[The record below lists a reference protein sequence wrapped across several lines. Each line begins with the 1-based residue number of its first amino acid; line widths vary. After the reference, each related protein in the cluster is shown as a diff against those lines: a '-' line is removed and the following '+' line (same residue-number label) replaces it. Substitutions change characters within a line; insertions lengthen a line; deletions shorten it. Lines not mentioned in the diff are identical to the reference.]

1 MLNNNNNNNNNNI
14 FYLNTI
20 GFKAQSLWGRVKIIT
35 ISNYIKIGI
44 ALIAKYNYHGKN
56 LKIFK
61 FLKKKLSTCTD
72 SSVVEALKSYK

>member
-1 MLNNNNNNNNNNI
+1 MLNNNNNNNNNNNI

-44 ALIAKYNYHGKN
+44 ALLAKYNYHGKN

-72 SSVVEALKSYK
+72 SSVVEA